1 MNTGTLP
8 HQATQDSL
16 NRTQAERM
24 DQYTFWQILGIWAL
38 VTLPMVLLTWVAAPA
53 VISHK
58 G

>member
-1 MNTGTLP
+1 
-8 HQATQDSL
+8 
-16 NRTQAERM
+16 M